1 MASSQSNFVKTLRRL
16 PLFTDLS
23 DVELELIAENVSR
36 LYFDEGTLI
45 FEEGDVWRELLIVE
59 EGAVK
64 IVKSALNGRQQLLSI
79 ERKGSSLA
87 EVAVRV

>member
-45 FEEGDVWRELLIVE
+45 FEEGDVCRELLIVE

-64 IVKSALNGRQQLLSI
+64 IVKSRVQPFCCDFRRRASDALACKIR
-79 ERKGSSLA
+79 RWP
-87 EVAVRV
+87 